1 MDIVAQEFKTPGN
14 IGALARVMKNFG
26 FKDLV
31 LLNPKCNHL
40 EDEAIHRSTNARDVL
55 ESAKVVDKL
64 NYDTIIG
71 TSSIVGM
78 TYSPRR
84 CAISPEELSKMDLKG
99 KVALMIGREGD
110 GMSNEDLE
118 MCDIIVCIP
127 SSKDYSALNVS
138 HAAGIIMYELFK
150 TSENRVGNDT
160 SYASREEKDSFMKL
174 LDEKLNEMDFID
186 EEKKN
191 TQRTV
196 WKKLIGK
203 RNLTKREITILF
215 GFMKKIK

>member
-1 MDIVAQEFKTPGN
+1 
-14 IGALARVMKNFG
+14 
-26 FKDLV
+26 
-31 LLNPKCNHL
+31 
-40 EDEAIHRSTNARDVL
+40 
-55 ESAKVVDKL
+55 
-64 NYDTIIG
+64 
-71 TSSIVGM
+71 
-78 TYSPRR
+78 
-84 CAISPEELSKMDLKG
+84 
-99 KVALMIGREGD
+99 
-110 GMSNEDLE
+110 
-118 MCDIIVCIP
+118 
-127 SSKDYSALNVS
+127 
-138 HAAGIIMYELFK
+138 MYELFK